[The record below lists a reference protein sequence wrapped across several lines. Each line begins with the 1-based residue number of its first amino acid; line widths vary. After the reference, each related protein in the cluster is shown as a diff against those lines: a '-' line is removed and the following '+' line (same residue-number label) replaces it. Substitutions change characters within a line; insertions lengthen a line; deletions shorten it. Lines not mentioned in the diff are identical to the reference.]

1 MSLLVMF
8 SPVQISE
15 RFCPPLCWVSV
26 GWEKPLL
33 WMNGLMFGVLWCLMV
48 VRLAGIQQWGTAV
61 SSVLRWILGFLL
73 ESSTADRLERT
84 ICEDKKSVSGLFSVC
99 LPIREQWGLLF
110 LMRWARSGRW
120 SLVIERGYRGVWNQ
134 IQCLLRDLKWEYLE
148 MVSKTGLETSLQHTY
163 KSLAQETSYLQC
175 KSKPI
180 QEAGQET
187 RDGGW
192 CNWNV
197 SSVRVEC

>member
-1 MSLLVMF
+1 MRKAFTVDEWSHVWSLVM
-8 SPVQISE
+8 
-15 RFCPPLCWVSV
+15 SV
-26 GWEKPLL
+26 
-33 WMNGLMFGVLWCLMV
+33 MV
-48 VRLAGIQQWGTAV
+48 VRLAGVQQWGAAV

-84 ICEDKKSVSGLFSVC
+84 ICEDKKSVSVLFSVC
-99 LPIREQWGLLF
+99 LPVREQWGLLF
-110 LMRWARSGRW
+110 LERRGARSGSW
-120 SLVIERGYRGVWNQ
+120 PPVIERGYRGIWNQ
-134 IQCLLRDLKWEYLE
+134 IQCLPRDLKWEYLE

-163 KSLAQETSYLQC
+163 KSLAQGTSYLQDKLS

-192 CNWNV
+192 CDWNV
-197 SSVRVEC
+197 SSVRVKC